1 MTYRNQFNKDYTWA
15 ELIGAGV
22 GLLAVV
28 GVALLLG
35 AALMLIPAWIG
46 HWILVN
52 LFNYTALSLW
62 QKAHIHQRD
71 GIVWNM
77 QSDAGFYRIISDLS
91 IKSPEVAL

>member
-28 GVALLLG
+28 GVALLLC

-62 QKAHIHQRD
+62 QVW
-71 GIVWNM
+71 GILI
-77 QSDAGFYRIISDLS
+77 GIRIAFGGLVTVN
-91 IKSPEVAL
+91 KNA